1 MAREAGAPR
10 QSVYAWTGRQHT
22 ADTREKITAQVIRA
36 LAKEV
41 MVLNEYIAELD
52 KLSAV
57 RFREQELA
65 EVISSMPGIGP
76 LLGAEFLAATAGVMC
91 RYGTAD
97 RRQHY
102 HRGLQRVSTLRDHQH
117 PQLRRF
123 YERKRAKVRGAPRL
137 FSRWLGDG

>member
-1 MAREAGAPR
+1 MC
-10 QSVYAWTGRQHT
+10 SWTERQHT
-22 ADTREKITAQVIRA
+22 AVTREQITAQVIRT

-41 MVLNEYIAELD
+41 MVLNEDIAEVD
-52 KLSAV
+52 KLSAA
-57 RFREQELA
+57 RFRELELA

-76 LLGAEFLAATAGVMC
+76 LLGAEFLAAAVGVMS

-102 HRGLQRVSTLRDHQH
+102 HRGLQRVSTVRDHQH
-117 PQLRRF
+117 PQQRRF

-137 FSRWLGDG
+137 ISRWLGDG